1 MRRTVAWLIVVTG
14 VAMATAAAAQTPP
27 PAAPATQAAQP
38 APTPQPPAPPPAQPA
53 AQPAAP
59 PAAPP
64 TAQPAAPPLPQEPP
78 TEAYTYNPE
87 GRRDPFVS
95 LLLRGTDLR
104 GGPMTRPA
112 GVPGLLIGEVTI
124 KGIVKTPRGFI
135 AMLLSPDNKTFI
147 VRPNDRLLDGTVK
160 AITGDAVVF
169 SQEVN
174 DPLSLVKQRE
184 VRKPLRALQEGK

>member
-53 AQPAAP
+53 
-59 PAAPP
+59 
-64 TAQPAAPPLPQEPP
+64 AQPAAPPLPQEPP

-160 AITGDAVVF
+160 AITVDAVVF